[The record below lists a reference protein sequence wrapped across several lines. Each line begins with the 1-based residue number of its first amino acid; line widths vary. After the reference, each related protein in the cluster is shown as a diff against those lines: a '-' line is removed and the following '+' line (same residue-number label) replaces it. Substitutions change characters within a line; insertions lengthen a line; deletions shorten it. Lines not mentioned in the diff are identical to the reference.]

1 MRRRRTGG
9 LLLAGALVL
18 AACSGG
24 GNKTAASSS
33 SGPRDGGVLRVGI
46 DRLKSLDPAL
56 ALPTSQSQLLAADL
70 LFDGLT
76 AQPAGESSA
85 VPALAESWKPSV
97 DLKVWTFTLRSN
109 AKFSNGRAV
118 TAQDVQRSIE
128 RVAKLG
134 ESSIPSV
141 RLDIVAGYG
150 DFLSGAAPSLSGVKA
165 LNPSTVEISLTTAFA
180 SLPELLAS
188 PDYGI
193 VPTEDIPPAAA
204 SFPATPVTS
213 GPFSISAVNGDVIEV
228 VRASG
233 GRAHLDRIELHQ
245 YDDTAR
251 SYDDFTAAKLD
262 FSFVPAARVDDAT
275 SRFGAG
281 AIQPFQAEL
290 FYAFNLLDPTFSDV
304 RFRQAIV
311 KAVDRAALVKAV
323 YPGIGQLLNGMVPAG
338 VPGHVD
344 DPCGSPCAFDPNAAR
359 DLAAQVFGPNPI
371 PTVNIDYF
379 VGTEEEAVASVISSS
394 LAAVNIQTVKRPKP
408 TDQYDQFAVSGQAQF
423 FRLGAVGTY
432 ASADAYLG
440 ALFLTGSRD
449 NATGFS
455 DTTFDDLVRQA
466 RSTIDPTARV
476 KLEQQAEQRLMS
488 LVPVMPIA
496 QFRTAAVAGKNV
508 RDLRLS
514 LQGTFDGT
522 AVWLDG

>member
-1 MRRRRTGG
+1 MARNRVGG
-9 LLLAGALVL
+9 LLLAGTLIL

-24 GNKTAASSS
+24 GSKPAVSSS
-33 SGPRDGGVLRVGI
+33 SGPRDGGLLRVGI
-46 DRLKSLDPAL
+46 DRLKSLDPAQ
-56 ALPTSQSQLLAADL
+56 ALPTSQSQLLTADL
-70 LFDGLT
+70 LYDGLT
-76 AQPAGESSA
+76 AQPAGQAGA
-85 VPALAESWKPSV
+85 VPALAASWKPSV
-97 DLKVWTFTLRSN
+97 DLKTWTFTLRPD

-118 TAQDVQRSIE
+118 SADDVQRSIE

-141 RLDIVAGYG
+141 RLDVVAGYG
-150 DFLSGAAPSLSGVKA
+150 DFVSGAAPSLSGVRA
-165 LNPSTVEISLTTAFA
+165 LNPSTVEITLGSPFA

-188 PDYGI
+188 PDYG
-193 VPTEDIPPAAA
+193 VLPVEDLAPAAA

-213 GPFSISAVNGDVIEV
+213 GPFSISAVKGDVVEL
-228 VRASG
+228 VRANG
-233 GRAHLDRIELHQ
+233 GSAHLDRVELHQ
-245 YDDTAR
+245 YDDLSR
-251 SYDDFTAAKLD
+251 SYEDFVAGKLD
-262 FSFVPAARVDDAT
+262 FSFVPAARVDDAA

-281 AIQPFQAEL
+281 AMQPFQAEL
-290 FYAFNLLDPTFSDV
+290 FYAFNLLDPTFSDA

-311 KAVDRAALVKAV
+311 KAVDRSALVKAV
-323 YPGIGQLLNGMVPAG
+323 YPGVGQLLNGMIPAG

-344 DPCGSPCAFDPNAAR
+344 DPCGALCAFDPTGAR

-379 VGTEEEAVASVISSS
+379 AGTEEEAVASVISSS
-394 LAAVNIQTVKRPKP
+394 LAAANIPSVKRPKP
-408 TDQYDQFAVSGQAQF
+408 IDQYDKFAVSGQAQL

-455 DTTFDDLVRQA
+455 DASFDELVKQA

-496 QFRTAAVAGKNV
+496 QFRTTAVVGKNV

-514 LQGTFDGT
+514 LQGTFAGE